1 MFTSTQTNGRHPQT
15 DTDGQPSL
23 ADIIREETD
32 GGRLII
38 RFLVDAMRGD
48 IDHVKPCHRLDAARQ
63 LLEHGY
69 SDARRLIDDNTLQ
82 STRRAPSPA
91 AAAQSSSAPDDELA
105 DIVRQETDG
114 GRDAVRFLVD
124 VMKGD
129 LAGFKP
135 RHRLAAA
142 KELLLRLETPGRGD
156 RNDRDSDIYRPHAA
170 PPPKIELPE
179 KNLPE
184 IHIDE
189 YRRQDDEDFNFDSYT
204 DYDYVRDSH
213 GSLAL
218 DHIFDGPNGRL
229 VATHAVSNYGR
240 AKEKAL
246 SDGVEYH
253 HPADLP
259 RQPGDDPYGVDSYG
273 YTALLYIYGT
283 VEEVRVAN
291 MAAEK
296 YHNRT
301 GGSLALSQPGRAR
314 DPRPPPRRTLIWV

>member
-1 MFTSTQTNGRHPQT
+1 MFTPAQTNGRHPEAET
-15 DTDGQPSL
+15 TGHPPL

-48 IDHVKPCHRLDAARQ
+48 VDHVKPCHRLDAARQ
-63 LLEHGY
+63 LIEHGY
-69 SDARRLIDDNTLQ
+69 SDARRLIYGNTLQ
-82 STRRAPSPA
+82 SPRRAPSPEVA
-91 AAAQSSSAPDDELA
+91 TQSSSAPDELA

-114 GRDAVRFLVD
+114 GRDAVRFLID

-129 LAGFKP
+129 LADFKP

-156 RNDRDSDIYRPHAA
+156 RNDRDSDIYRSRTPA
-170 PPPKIELPE
+170 PPKIELP
-179 KNLPE
+179 KRNLPE
-184 IHIDE
+184 IPIDE

-213 GSLAL
+213 GTHAL

-229 VATHAVSNYGR
+229 VAGHAVLEYGW

-253 HPADLP
+253 HPADIP

-301 GGSLALSQPGRAR
+301 GSSLALSQPGRAR
-314 DPRPPPRRTLIWV
+314 DPRSPPRRSLIWV

>member
-1 MFTSTQTNGRHPQT
+1 M
-15 DTDGQPSL
+15 
-23 ADIIREETD
+23 
-32 GGRLII
+32 
-38 RFLVDAMRGD
+38 
-48 IDHVKPCHRLDAARQ
+48 AA
-63 LLEHGY
+63 E
-69 SDARRLIDDNTLQ
+69 
-82 STRRAPSPA
+82 
-91 AAAQSSSAPDDELA
+91 
-105 DIVRQETDG
+105 
-114 GRDAVRFLVD
+114 DAVRFLVD

-129 LAGFKP
+129 LTGFKP

-156 RNDRDSDIYRPHAA
+156 RNDRDSGIYRPHAA
-170 PPPKIELPE
+170 PPPKIELP
-179 KNLPE
+179 KRNLPE

-229 VATHAVSNYGR
+229 VAGQAVFEYQR

-246 SDGVEYH
+246 RDGVEYH

-291 MAAEK
+291 MGVEK
-296 YHNRT
+296 YRDRIR
-301 GGSLALSQPGRAR
+301 GRLGLPQAGRAQ
-314 DPRPPPRRTLIWV
+314 DPRPPPRQKLIWV

>member
-1 MFTSTQTNGRHPQT
+1 MFTPAQTNGHHTQT
-15 DTDGQPSL
+15 ETAYQPSL
-23 ADIIREETD
+23 ADIIREETG

-48 IDHVKPCHRLDAARQ
+48 IDHVKPCHRLDAARR
-63 LLEHGY
+63 LIEHGH

-82 STRRAPSPA
+82 SPRRPPAP
-91 AAAQSSSAPDDELA
+91 AAQSSSAPDDELA

-114 GRDAVRFLVD
+114 GRDTVRFLVD

-129 LAGFKP
+129 LTGFKP

-142 KELLLRLETPGRGD
+142 KELLLRLEAPGRGD
-156 RNDRDSDIYRPHAA
+156 RNDRDSGIYRPHAA
-170 PPPKIELPE
+170 PPPKIELP
-179 KNLPE
+179 KRNLPE
-184 IHIDE
+184 IPIDE

-213 GSLAL
+213 GTRAL

-229 VATHAVSNYGR
+229 VAGHAVFEYGR
-240 AKEKAL
+240 AKDKAL
-246 SDGVEYH
+246 LDGREYH

-259 RQPGDDPYGVDSYG
+259 RQPGDDPYGVDCYG

-291 MAAEK
+291 MGYEK
-296 YHNRT
+296 YRNRT
-301 GGSLALSQPGRAR
+301 GGSLALSQPER
-314 DPRPPPRRTLIWV
+314 DRTARPPPLIWV